1 MLHTIK
7 LDILDKAHQLSRLLL
22 GVLFAVCLLSTP
34 SMAQTTP
41 SISVEQQR
49 DKRTAE
55 LKEFLDSLAEI
66 QTSPDARYSA
76 RWLQPINIY
85 VNLPQD
91 PELQR
96 QLITQLYRLNDEVPG
111 LPVITVHSKFSAP
124 EKANF
129 VIESA
134 SEKDIQQKSGMRG
147 IKFSTDQ
154 CALNLNFETRGISS
168 AQINNAF
175 LMTRESLSRDTSL
188 QCLLKLVMIG
198 LGIGDP
204 DGNSILLFNATFNSY
219 NKTENGYGAGDIAL
233 LRYAYAAKTT
243 QYPKA
248 MPPDEKLAGSFWA
261 APHMAQR
268 ALPIYQDVKALIQK
282 LYASPESRGASFQKL
297 ATLLGKPSALGYL
310 SFVPMMTDKDFEI
323 FQETI
328 RNVDETDLNLL
339 LQQCSSCF
347 FTLLA
352 NSIESVFAQGRQRDA
367 KKLITTMI
375 AADKQ
380 GNSPVQRFLVLYYQS
395 LLEWDVPGSEKKLQ
409 EAISLVKTYHGIR
422 SQTFLNFQTNLTV
435 WYAQHGDLEKA
446 VKEMDDTEALYDTT
460 ILPPVKEG
468 RQLMKRAEIYQKAD
482 NKTKARQNLA
492 QARKRI
498 ESFGNDED
506 LVRLNSIEKSLAD
519 N

>member
-1 MLHTIK
+1 MM
-7 LDILDKAHQLSRLLL
+7 AL
-22 GVLFAVCLLSTP
+22 GVLCAFLLPIPGS
-34 SMAQTTP
+34 AQTASP
-41 SISVEQQR
+41 LSVERQR

-55 LKEFLDSLAEI
+55 LKEFLDNLTEI
-66 QTSPDARYSA
+66 QTSHDARYFA

-91 PELQR
+91 PELQQ

-111 LPVITVHSKFSAP
+111 LPAITVHSKFSAP

-129 VIESA
+129 VIEST
-134 SEKDIQQKSGMRG
+134 SEKDIQQKSAARG
-147 IKFSTDQ
+147 IKFGTDQ
-154 CALNLNFETRGISS
+154 CALSLNFETRGVSS
-168 AQINNAF
+168 AQINNVF

-204 DGNSILLFNATFNSY
+204 DGNSILLFNATFNAN

-243 QYPKA
+243 RYPKA
-248 MPPDEKLAGSFWA
+248 MPPDETLAWSFWA

-268 ALPIYQDVKALIQK
+268 ALPIHQDVKVLIQK
-282 LYASPESRGASFQKL
+282 LYASPESRWENFQKL
-297 ATLLGKPSALGYL
+297 TALLGKPSALGYL
-310 SFVPMMTDKDFEI
+310 SFVPMLTDKDFEI
-323 FQETI
+323 FQEAI
-328 RNVDETDLNLL
+328 KEVDETDLDLL

-352 NSIESVFAQGRQRDA
+352 NSIESVFAKGRQRDA

-375 AADKQ
+375 AADKE

-395 LLEWDVPGSEKKLQ
+395 LLEWDVQGSENKLQ
-409 EAISLVKTYHGIR
+409 EAISLVKTHHGIR
-422 SQTFLNFQTNLTV
+422 SQTYLNFKTNLTL

-460 ILPPVKEG
+460 ILPPVREG
-468 RQLMKRAEIYQKAD
+468 RQLMKRAEIYQEAD
-482 NKTKARQNLA
+482 KKTKARENLA

-498 ESFGNDED
+498 ENFGTDED
-506 LVRLNSIEKSLAD
+506 LVRLNSIEKNLAA